1 MENPTTSTA
10 ARLPQDIALDLLKFI
25 ANATNVVKHGGNST
39 TTGFAPPSA
48 AKGDDQV
55 EQLLDL
61 YARCREAV
69 E

>member
-1 MENPTTSTA
+1 MENSTANA

-25 ANATNVVKHGGNST
+25 ATATNAVKGGSST
-39 TTGFAPPSA
+39 TAGFAPPSTT
-48 AKGDDQV
+48 KSDDQV
-55 EQLLDL
+55 TQMLDL

>member
-1 MENPTTSTA
+1 MESPIANA

-25 ANATNVVKHGGNST
+25 ATATNAVKGGNST
-39 TTGFAPPSA
+39 TAGFAPPSA
-48 AKGDDQV
+48 AKSDDQV
-55 EQLLDL
+55 AQLLDL

>member
-1 MENPTTSTA
+1 MENNTPNA

-25 ANATNVVKHGGNST
+25 ANATNVVKHGGGT

-48 AKGDDQV
+48 SKGDDQV
-55 EQLLDL
+55 AQLLEL
-61 YARCREAV
+61 YSRCREAV